1 MTKSTFRGVLFLSNT
16 LFLST
21 VVKSKS
27 SYLSKNDI
35 ILIETFCRIDDINII
50 MKRDLNSHIVE
61 VYLSFVKLQWK
72 YVFVNGVVDVKEK
85 VQRLFMVCNSSS
97 IYRLCS

>member
-1 MTKSTFRGVLFLSNT
+1 MSNT

-61 VYLSFVKLQWK
+61 VYLSFVKL
-72 YVFVNGVVDVKEK
+72 
-85 VQRLFMVCNSSS
+85 R
-97 IYRLCS
+97 